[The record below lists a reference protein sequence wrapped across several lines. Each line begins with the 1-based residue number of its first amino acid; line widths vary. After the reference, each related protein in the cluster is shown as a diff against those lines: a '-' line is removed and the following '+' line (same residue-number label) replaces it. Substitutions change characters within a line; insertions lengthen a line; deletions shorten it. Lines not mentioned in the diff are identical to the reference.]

1 MYIDK
6 HKNTALTVF
15 PWTHAALEV
24 ILAFYFILDFFLK
37 KRTFDGLFLDT
48 RGLEVI
54 LAFLKIALGIRK

>member
-1 MYIDK
+1 
-6 HKNTALTVF
+6 
-15 PWTHAALEV
+15 LEV